1 MSAFCYIY
9 NEIQELKSRAT
20 AIEKVNISS
29 LQQSAK
35 EIEALFK
42 AMNLSQTLKS
52 NASHLKR
59 A

>member
-9 NEIQELKSRAT
+9 NEIQELKSRAA

-42 AMNLSQTLKS
+42 AMAISQTLKR
-52 NASHLKR
+52 NATHLKR